1 MTPKQDRQGVRK
13 ASDIEQKYN
22 LNQDFS
28 EIEKLANDAQ
38 RAAAQAS
45 SASQDAINAANET
58 RGQLNTLSSSVSQN
72 SKDIASHSQ
81 SIESLDGR
89 VYILENLDPPGA
101 GEDGATFIPSV
112 DEDGNLSW
120 TNNKGLDNPETVNI
134 KGEKGDQGERGLQG
148 EKGVQGEQGLPG
160 EKGEKGDKGDTGERG
175 EKGET
180 GAQGIQG
187 IQGEA
192 GKDGEDGYTPVKG
205 VDYFDGAKG
214 DKGDKGDQGEKGA
227 DGANGKDGV
236 SVTHSWSGTTL
247 TITSASGTSSADL
260 KGEKGDKGD
269 TGAQGADGAAGAN
282 ATINGVNTLTITQG
296 NGISLSQNGS
306 TLVISALSSANSIIA
321 YGAYTGNG
329 TFGSGNPKTLTF
341 DFTPRL
347 VIVTGCADGVGDYPW
362 LYGAPRGRAYS
373 EVMASETED
382 YTTYSW
388 GDVYVD
394 LTWGSNSVSWYNA
407 ESAEKQLNASNCV
420 YYYFAVGKV

>member
-45 SASQDAINAANET
+45 DASQDAINAANET
-58 RGQLNTLSSSVSQN
+58 RGQLTALSSSVSQN

-81 SIESLDGR
+81 SIASLDSR
-89 VYILENLDPPGA
+89 VCILEHLDPPGA

-120 TNNKGLDNPETVNI
+120 TNDKGLDNPETVNI

-148 EKGVQGEQGLPG
+148 EQGVQGEQGLPG
-160 EKGEKGDKGDTGERG
+160 EKG
-175 EKGET
+175 
-180 GAQGIQG
+180 
-187 IQGEA
+187 
-192 GKDGEDGYTPVKG
+192 
-205 VDYFDGAKG
+205 
-214 DKGDKGDQGEKGA
+214 DKGDKGDPGEKG
-227 DGANGKDGV
+227 D
-236 SVTHSWSGTTL
+236 
-247 TITSASGTSSADL
+247 
-260 KGEKGDKGD
+260 KGDKGD
-269 TGAQGADGAAGAN
+269 TGAQGAAGAN

-362 LYGAPRGRAYS
+362 LYGAPKGRAYS

-407 ESAEKQLNASNCV
+407 ESAEKQLNARNCV